1 MKNILIV
8 SIILILFSNCQS
20 NYNKKMIEPSAKKI
34 PIILNYHSD
43 TLTDNYFWMR
53 LSDEQKESE
62 NPDSQTKDVLDYLK
76 AENHFLDVNMSDT
89 DELQSKLFDEYVS
102 RIKQDD
108 TSVPY
113 QENGYIYS
121 SKYIKGENYRRYFRK
136 KNKED
141 SKEELFLDLPKLAN
155 KKKYFSLGD
164 WSISTNNK
172 ILAYSIDIV
181 SRESIQ
187 YILKI

>member
-1 MKNILIV
+1 
-8 SIILILFSNCQS
+8 
-20 NYNKKMIEPSAKKI
+20 
-34 PIILNYHSD
+34 
-43 TLTDNYFWMR
+43 
-53 LSDEQKESE
+53 
-62 NPDSQTKDVLDYLK
+62 
-76 AENHFLDVNMSDT
+76 MSDT

-108 TSVPY
+108 ISVPY
-113 QENGYIYS
+113 QEKMATYILQNMRR
-121 SKYIKGENYRRYFRK
+121 EDYRRYFRK
-136 KNKED
+136 KNKEE

-172 ILAYSIDIV
+172 ILAYSTDIV
-181 SRESIQ
+181 SRRSIQ

>member
-34 PIILNYHSD
+34 PTILNYHSD

-121 SKYIKGENYRRYFRK
+121 SKYEKGENYRRYFRK
-136 KNKED
+136 KNK
-141 SKEELFLDLPKLAN
+141 LVNLC
-155 KKKYFSLGD
+155 
-164 WSISTNNK
+164 
-172 ILAYSIDIV
+172 
-181 SRESIQ
+181 R
-187 YILKI
+187 